1 MLYSSYFYEL
11 FYNLQEPY
19 RFLVFIIMSILFSV
33 SLFSNEIISE
43 IELHKRILANIREK
57 KVMNPN
63 CVIFYSGKIF

>member
-19 RFLVFIIMSILFSV
+19 RFFVFIIMAILFSV

-43 IELHKRILANIREK
+43 IELHKRILAYIK
-57 KVMNPN
+57 KQKAMNPD
-63 CVIFYSGKIF
+63 CVIVYSGKIF